1 MRIFDNDYVINFL
14 RDNGYPPSYND
25 GMLAWLRAYY
35 GVTRGTLPDLMRKY
49 IKDVGGDQL
58 LIPTS
63 GNIELLATIYSNP
76 NPFYAAVI
84 TQQFLQVIQASLYT
98 NTSVLYAPT
107 VALAAS
113 GSSFLLMEDTFS
125 ILMEDG
131 FLIELEAA

>member
-58 LIPTS
+58 LIPIS
-63 GNIELLATIYSNP
+63 GDIELIADNFINASI
-76 NPFYAAVI
+76 FYTHVI
-84 TQQFLQVIQASLYT
+84 TQANQQLLPALFVNT
-98 NTSVLYAPT
+98 NTIHIPT

-113 GSSFLLMEDTFS
+113 GSSFLIMEDTFS